1 MADNAP
7 EVSDVTL
14 EGARKQKIHNLK
26 LKTACLENEEFVTDL
41 HVSDWSET
49 QKQKLQAA
57 HEKGSELLASVETGT
72 KWNLTAAYDIQKL
85 MRVCGLEMSVRELY
99 KPDDKPQF
107 MEVVGLKKTLNELKQ
122 HRNKTRIVSFT
133 LHPGNRVGLIG
144 PNGAGKTTLINLIT
158 GVLAPSQGSVWLM
171 GEDVSHLPQPQRV
184 QRGLARTFQITQLA
198 PHLPIHRQVELAIHQ
213 REGSVNR
220 MFRALEGFQAVRD
233 EAAQIL
239 RTLRMDALAR
249 RCPVELAYGE
259 QRLVEMALA
268 MALKPRVLLLD
279 EPMAGVPSGERQV
292 VLDALDTLPSD
303 LAILMIEHDMDLVF
317 NFADRMLVLAE
328 GALLAEGTPQDI
340 RRHPAVRIAY
350 LGAEA

>member
-1 MADNAP
+1 MSP
-7 EVSDVTL
+7 QPLLDVRQL
-14 EGARKQKIHNLK
+14 HKSFGGLQ
-26 LKTACLENEEFVTDL
+26 VTRD
-41 HVSDWSET
+41 
-49 QKQKLQAA
+49 
-57 HEKGSELLASVETGT
+57 
-72 KWNLTAAYDIQKL
+72 
-85 MRVCGLEMSVRELY
+85 
-99 KPDDKPQF
+99 
-107 MEVVGLKKTLNELKQ
+107 
-122 HRNKTRIVSFT
+122 VSFA

-158 GVLAPSQGSVWLM
+158 GVLAPSQGSVWLK
-171 GEDVSHLPQPQRV
+171 GEDVSQLPQPKRV

-198 PHLPIHRQVELAIHQ
+198 PDLPIHRQVELAIHQ
-213 REGSVNR
+213 RDGSVNQ
-220 MFRALEGFQAVRD
+220 MFRALDGFLAVRE

-239 RTLRMDALAR
+239 HTLRLDTLAR

-259 QRLVEMALA
+259 QRLVEIALA

-317 NFADRMLVLAE
+317 NFADRMLVLAD
-328 GALLAEGTPQDI
+328 GALLAEGTPQEI
-340 RRHPAVRIAY
+340 RRHPAVRTAY